1 MKRFVCNL
9 IGLILAMTICAYM
22 TSCTKAKSHSFK
34 IEFSIDGCP
43 LSYNVKYYDGSSF
56 VFNHIY
62 SGDPTNPNF
71 GDGKKQELLLYYH
84 DKNFSQRG
92 FAGPTYS
99 YLPSSV
105 VKSKMLMNCL
115 PWDFAIRIYA
125 SQKLSKYKNG
135 ATFEVGGDDCTISIE
150 HSLFAIVPEDALNKI
165 ENDDRGDY
173 MFESGLAPSSTQ
185 QPDVLSGSVTLSH
198 YERDVIHGD
207 SFSGTFDLVIA
218 VPFVVDGETVIN
230 KIHLENGSFVSELIQ

>member
-9 IGLILAMTICAYM
+9 IGLILAMTVCVYM

-43 LSYNVKYYDGSSF
+43 LSYNRTYYDGSS
-56 VFNHIY
+56 VVVNHIY
-62 SGDPTNPNF
+62 SGDPTNPSF
-71 GDGKKQELLLYYH
+71 GDGKKRELLLYYH
-84 DKNFSQRG
+84 NKNFSQK
-92 FAGPTYS
+92 FAGPTCCYI
-99 YLPSSV
+99 PSSV
-105 VKSKMLMNCL
+105 VKSKMLMNCF

-150 HSLFAIVPEDALNKI
+150 HSLFTMVPEDALNKI

-173 MFESGLAPSSTQ
+173 MFESGLELSSTQ

>member
-9 IGLILAMTICAYM
+9 IGLILAMTACVYV
-22 TSCTKAKSHSFK
+22 TSCTKSKSHSFK
-34 IEFSIDGCP
+34 VEFSIDGCP
-43 LSYNVKYYDGSSF
+43 LSYNRTYYDGSS
-56 VFNHIY
+56 VVVNHIY
-62 SGDPTNPNF
+62 SGDPTNPSF

-84 DKNFSQRG
+84 NKNFSQK
-92 FAGPTYS
+92 FAGPTYC
-99 YLPSSV
+99 YIPSSV
-105 VKSKMLMNCL
+105 VKSKMLMNCF

-150 HSLFAIVPEDALNKI
+150 HSLFTIVPEDALNKI

-173 MFESGLAPSSTQ
+173 MFESGLESSSTQ

>member
-1 MKRFVCNL
+1 MKRCVCNL
-9 IGLILAMTICAYM
+9 IGLILAMTVCVYM

-43 LSYNVKYYDGSSF
+43 LSYNVKYYDGSS
-56 VFNHIY
+56 VVVNHIY
-62 SGDPTNPNF
+62 SGDPTNPSF
-71 GDGKKQELLLYYH
+71 GDGKKRELLLYYH
-84 DKNFSQRG
+84 NKNFSQK
-92 FAGPTYS
+92 FAGPTYC
-99 YLPSSV
+99 YIPSSV
-105 VKSKMLMNCL
+105 VKSKMLMNCF

-150 HSLFAIVPEDALNKI
+150 HSLFTMIPEDALNKI

-173 MFESGLAPSSTQ
+173 MFESGLELSSTQ
-185 QPDVLSGSVTLSH
+185 QPYVLSGSVTLSH

>member
-1 MKRFVCNL
+1 MTVCV
-9 IGLILAMTICAYM
+9 YM

-34 IEFSIDGCP
+34 VEFSIDGCP
-43 LSYNVKYYDGSSF
+43 LSYNRTYYDCSS
-56 VFNHIY
+56 VVVNHIY
-62 SGDPTNPNF
+62 SGDPTNPSF
-71 GDGKKQELLLYYH
+71 GDGKKRELLLYYH
-84 DKNFSQRG
+84 NKNFSQK
-92 FAGPTYS
+92 FAGPTYC
-99 YLPSSV
+99 YIPSSV
-105 VKSKMLMNCL
+105 VKSKMLMNCF

-150 HSLFAIVPEDALNKI
+150 HSLFTMVPEDALNKI

-173 MFESGLAPSSTQ
+173 MFESSLESSSTQ

-218 VPFVVDGETVIN
+218 VPFVVDGETIIN

>member
-1 MKRFVCNL
+1 MTVCV
-9 IGLILAMTICAYM
+9 YM

-43 LSYNVKYYDGSSF
+43 LSYNRTYYDGSS
-56 VFNHIY
+56 VVVNHIY
-62 SGDPTNPNF
+62 SGDPTNPSF
-71 GDGKKQELLLYYH
+71 GDGKKRELLLYYH
-84 DKNFSQRG
+84 NKNFSQK
-92 FAGPTYS
+92 FAGPTYC
-99 YLPSSV
+99 YIPSSV
-105 VKSKMLMNCL
+105 VKSKMLMNCF

-150 HSLFAIVPEDALNKI
+150 HSLFTMVPEDALNKI
-165 ENDDRGDY
+165 ENDDRGDF
-173 MFESGLAPSSTQ
+173 MFMSRLQPRSTQ
-185 QPDVLSGSVTLSH
+185 QPDVLSGGVTLSH

>member
-9 IGLILAMTICAYM
+9 IGLILAMTVCVYM

-43 LSYNVKYYDGSSF
+43 LSYNRTYYDGSS
-56 VFNHIY
+56 VVVNHIY
-62 SGDPTNPNF
+62 SGDPTNPSF
-71 GDGKKQELLLYYH
+71 GDGKKRELLLYYH
-84 DKNFSQRG
+84 NKNFSQK
-92 FAGPTYS
+92 FAGPTYC
-99 YLPSSV
+99 YIPSSV
-105 VKSKMLMNCL
+105 VKSKMLMNCF

-150 HSLFAIVPEDALNKI
+150 HSLFTMVPEDALNKI

-173 MFESGLAPSSTQ
+173 MFESSLESSSTQ

-198 YERDVIHGD
+198 YEVLPQ
-207 SFSGTFDLVIA
+207 FS
-218 VPFVVDGETVIN
+218 
-230 KIHLENGSFVSELIQ
+230 

>member
-9 IGLILAMTICAYM
+9 IGLILAMTVCVYM

-43 LSYNVKYYDGSSF
+43 LSYNVKYYDGSS
-56 VFNHIY
+56 VVVNHIY
-62 SGDPTNPNF
+62 SGDPTNPSF
-71 GDGKKQELLLYYH
+71 GDGKKRELLLYYH
-84 DKNFSQRG
+84 NKNFSQK
-92 FAGPTYS
+92 FAGPTYC
-99 YLPSSV
+99 YIPSSV
-105 VKSKMLMNCL
+105 VKSKMLMNCF

-150 HSLFAIVPEDALNKI
+150 HSLFTMIPEDALNKI

-173 MFESGLAPSSTQ
+173 MFESGLELSSKQ

-218 VPFVVDGETVIN
+218 VPFVVDGETIIN

>member
-9 IGLILAMTICAYM
+9 IGLILAMTACVYV

-34 IEFSIDGCP
+34 VEFSIDGCP
-43 LSYNVKYYDGSSF
+43 LSYNRTYYDGSS
-56 VFNHIY
+56 VVVNHIY
-62 SGDPTNPNF
+62 SGDPTNPSF

-84 DKNFSQRG
+84 NKNFSQK
-92 FAGPTYS
+92 FAGPTYC
-99 YLPSSV
+99 YIPSSV
-105 VKSKMLMNCL
+105 VKSKMLMNCF

-150 HSLFAIVPEDALNKI
+150 HSLFTMVPEDALNKI

-173 MFESGLAPSSTQ
+173 MFESGLELSSTQ

>member
-9 IGLILAMTICAYM
+9 IGLILAMTVCVYM

-34 IEFSIDGCP
+34 IEFSVDGCP

-62 SGDPTNPNF
+62 SGDPTNPSF
-71 GDGKKQELLLYYH
+71 GDGKKRELLLYYH
-84 DKNFSQRG
+84 NKNFSQK
-92 FAGPTYS
+92 FAGPTYC
-99 YLPSSV
+99 YIPSSV
-105 VKSKMLMNCL
+105 VKSKMLMNCF

-150 HSLFAIVPEDALNKI
+150 HSLFTMVPEDALNKI

-173 MFESGLAPSSTQ
+173 MFESGLELSSTQ

>member
-9 IGLILAMTICAYM
+9 IGLILAMTVCVYM

-34 IEFSIDGCP
+34 VEFSIDGCP
-43 LSYNVKYYDGSSF
+43 LSYNRTYYDGSS
-56 VFNHIY
+56 VVVNHIY
-62 SGDPTNPNF
+62 SGDPTNPSF
-71 GDGKKQELLLYYH
+71 GDGKKHELLLYYH
-84 DKNFSQRG
+84 NKNFSQK
-92 FAGPTYS
+92 FAGPTYC
-99 YLPSSV
+99 YIPSSV
-105 VKSKMLMNCL
+105 VKSKMLMNCF

-135 ATFEVGGDDCTISIE
+135 ATFEVGGNDCTISIE
-150 HSLFAIVPEDALNKI
+150 HSLFTMIPEDALNKI

-173 MFESGLAPSSTQ
+173 MFESGLELSSTQ